1 MQVKYWIVYAF
12 LSLTMVLQ
20 AQQSAVMEWEEG
32 TAPLD
37 GIVEETNIGQKRVLP
52 YPPIREADILW
63 QKRVWRVLDTREKM
77 NLPFRNPQMP
87 FFTILTNEIENGGIQ
102 AYSTEDDAFTQSL
115 HASDM
120 RSLLYRVDTV
130 LIINPD
136 TGEEEYQVVENSIN
150 PEDIHQYRIK
160 EVWFFD
166 NRTSTLRVRILG
178 IAPLLKVYDD
188 SDNLRY
194 TKPLFWIYYPDSRQA
209 LAKYKVFNPWTD
221 SGVMSWEDHL
231 EMRFFSSYVYKEANV
246 NNYRLEDYLSGE
258 ALLQAAEKIKQEIF
272 NKEQDMWSY

>member
-87 FFTILTNEIENGGIQ
+87 FFTILTNEIENGVFRPTVRRMMHSLNRSTQ
-102 AYSTEDDAFTQSL
+102 A
-115 HASDM
+115 
-120 RSLLYRVDTV
+120 
-130 LIINPD
+130 IC
-136 TGEEEYQVVENSIN
+136 
-150 PEDIHQYRIK
+150 
-160 EVWFFD
+160 
-166 NRTSTLRVRILG
+166 
-178 IAPLLKVYDD
+178 
-188 SDNLRY
+188 
-194 TKPLFWIYYPDSRQA
+194 
-209 LAKYKVFNPWTD
+209 
-221 SGVMSWEDHL
+221 DHCCI
-231 EMRFFSSYVYKEANV
+231 R
-246 NNYRLEDYLSGE
+246 
-258 ALLQAAEKIKQEIF
+258 
-272 NKEQDMWSY
+272 